1 MLNFKVKGAG
11 ESVVLL
17 HSGVCDLRQW
27 DPQWA
32 GLTSRFQTV
41 RIDLSGFGQ
50 SPYVGAEGEDASE
63 VLAVLDEIGITSA
76 TFAGSSHG
84 GRVAQECAMLAPER
98 IEKLIL
104 ICAATN
110 GISATP
116 TVMEFQEK
124 EVALVESGKLDEA
137 TTLNVETW
145 LGAEASDEI
154 RSKVW
159 NMQRNAFEIDSKNP
173 THRRLR
179 VHIDPIKIKSPTVII
194 TGDRDFDLF
203 DQIGEHLFNTLP
215 DSRRVKLEW
224 AGHLPNLERP
234 AEFEELLVSLI
245 APK

>member
-1 MLNFKVKGAG
+1 MLNFEVKGVG

-32 GLTSRFQTV
+32 GLSSRFQTV

-63 VLAVLDEIGITSA
+63 VLAVLDEIGITS
-76 TFAGSSHG
+76 TTLVGSSHG

-98 IEKLIL
+98 IKKLIL
-104 ICAATN
+104 ICTTTN
-110 GISATP
+110 GFPATP

-124 EVALVESGKLDEA
+124 EGDLVEAGKFDEA

-145 LGAEASDEI
+145 LGAEASEDV
-154 RSKVW
+154 RFKVW
-159 NMQRNAFEIDSKNP
+159 NMQRNAFEIDSKHP

-179 VHIDPIKIKSPTVII
+179 VRIDPIKIKCPTVII
-194 TGDRDFDLF
+194 TGGRDFDLF
-203 DQIGEHLFNTLP
+203 DDIGEHLFNTLP
-215 DSRRVKLEW
+215 NSTRVKLDW

-234 AEFEELLVSLI
+234 TEFEELLVSLI